1 MSTNIEPPKYSSFG
15 VLAAAIFIL
24 AVLMTI
30 VRTAVEPTGGTT
42 TYQPDPTS
50 FNHRYAT
57 ERFRQEG
64 YSQAESQQAA
74 DAVVKFHEAQKRRNK
89 SERR

>member
-1 MSTNIEPPKYSSFG
+1 MANNIEPPQYSSLG
-15 VLAAAIFIL
+15 MLATVIFVL

-30 VRTAVEPTGGTT
+30 VRTAVEPAGNSATH
-42 TYQPDPTS
+42 QPDPNS

-64 YSQAESQQAA
+64 YSHDDSRQAA
-74 DAVVKFHEAQKRRNK
+74 DAVVKFHEAQKLRRK
-89 SERR
+89 

>member
-1 MSTNIEPPKYSSFG
+1 MSANIEPPKYGSLG
-15 VLAAAIFIL
+15 MLAVVIFIL

-30 VRTAVEPTGGTT
+30 VRTAVEPGAKT

-50 FNHRYAT
+50 FNHRYIT

-64 YSQAESQQAA
+64 YSQDDSVQAA
-74 DAVVKFHEAQKRRNK
+74 DAVVRFHEAQKRRK
-89 SERR
+89 RK

>member
-1 MSTNIEPPKYSSFG
+1 MSANIEPPKYGSLG
-15 VLAAAIFIL
+15 MLAVAIFIL

-30 VRTAVEPTGGTT
+30 VRTAVEPTGATT

-64 YSQAESQQAA
+64 YSHDDSVQAA
-74 DAVVKFHEAQKRRNK
+74 DAVVKFHEAQKRRNRA
-89 SERR
+89 ERK